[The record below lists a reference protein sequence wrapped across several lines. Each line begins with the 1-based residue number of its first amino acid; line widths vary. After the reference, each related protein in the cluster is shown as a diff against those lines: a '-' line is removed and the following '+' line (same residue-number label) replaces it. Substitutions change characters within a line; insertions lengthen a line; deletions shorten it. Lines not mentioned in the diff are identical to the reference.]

1 MKAKAYMKKT
11 VYMKKTALTF
21 LLALSLFASETGRC
35 MAAEQDSAEKQG
47 GVETQ
52 SGVEKQGVDTAE
64 KEAAVQG
71 TEAADEIQ
79 ISNAQ
84 DLERF
89 AQECRNDWYSYG
101 KVFSLTADIDL
112 TGMDFQGIP
121 YFNGTLKGNGHTI
134 SGFSLSRKG
143 SDYGFFR
150 YLGKNAVVG
159 DLIVEGTVRMDGSA
173 ENVGGLAGM
182 NFGTL
187 SGCSFHGTV
196 TASKSVGGVVGYN
209 KADGKVVE
217 CSASGTVTATNGTG
231 GICGENKGVLK
242 DCVSEC
248 VVNGEDLKPTL
259 DLDGVD
265 LGSLNLTQNVVTR
278 NDSGGIAGITS
289 GTITGCINRGPVGYA
304 HVGYNVGGIAGRQ
317 SGTIIAC
324 ENEGEI
330 LGRKDVGGIVGQAEP
345 YMESEYLSDRLE
357 KLQDDLGTMNRLVVQ
372 MSDALSQ
379 TSSDASEYTKAL
391 QKQYEDTIDSLN
403 REVNS
408 LRDTISEDHQETR
421 NYIDSISSA
430 LDNIGN
436 LGNDTVKRMVDG
448 VRNDINHAMDT
459 VNGVVDDVKNEIDK
473 IKPVIPDKGEDGKGD
488 TEPTETPSEDES
500 EGGEDKNHSGDSGEN
515 GSDGNGGSGS
525 QDGGSGSSSGGGES
539 ADGGSTGS
547 GTEDGSTGGSG
558 SGGSGG
564 SEGNGSSGSSSGTE
578 GGSTEGGS
586 TEGSSGTGSNSG
598 NGSSDGSSSYSG
610 ASGRTDNS
618 GNGGS
623 GKEDRGKTEDAQV
636 QGSNS
641 ARALVQKRQL
651 DTAVYGV
658 RAPMGRNQARELMA
672 AGEEGAF
679 ISCTAIGG
687 TGDGE
692 SDASLNGGSG
702 SGGKEADGGGNG
714 AGGNSTSD
722 GGNSA
727 NGKNENSGS
736 DAGDNSDENPGDEG
750 GNITDGKD
758 GNKDGIKDEIKDEI
772 KDQIDDIK
780 DKADKKKGELKK
792 PEPDPEIESNLNK
805 MKDEISSISGN
816 MKNMQNTISSTG
828 DSVSDAAGNI
838 SNELNDQSKLSGDT
852 IDSLTDSIDG
862 GIQSLTGSMKGLMNT
877 QQRITDSMNEDLNIL
892 MGNGDSLLDI
902 SSGNVTEKTL
912 GVIYGCTNN
921 GSVDADINPGGIA
934 GTMNVEY
941 DFDPELDLDLSKLT
955 DVAVRSTT
963 NDVVIHCINYGK
975 INAKKNNCGG
985 IAGSEELGLIYDCE
999 NYGDISAESGKKL
1012 GGIAGVSTSTI
1023 NKSYSFCKI
1032 SGVDY
1037 LGGIAGDGYNISGC
1051 ASMCTLES
1059 DEGEYIG
1066 SIAGHVNEEAELS
1079 ANYFVS
1085 DEWGGVD
1092 NINYY
1097 GRAESCAYEE
1107 LMQKEEIPRG
1117 FTTVTI
1123 TFKNEDEV
1131 CSTLTIPYGGSI
1143 QEEDVPKISTKDG
1156 YTKWNIEFPVRK
1168 VTENI
1173 TVEAEEQRWTLS
1185 LASVQ
1190 QAENGKPLFLLEG
1203 NFYEST
1209 LLTLSGC
1216 QPPENEEN
1224 CAYAYSWSVENQ
1236 PEDQKTSEMTAHFLI
1251 PEGADSAQVWI
1262 AGSDGKWKM
1271 TETKEDGSYLTASVP
1286 YGCSFAVYG
1295 TTESKVM
1302 YYVFGVAGV
1311 VLLMAVMIGRAG
1323 KRRRNRRKAAKEE
1336 KLVKEDK
1343 VGKEDK
1349 AAKKEKLA
1357 KEEQA
1362 IKKDKAAK

>member
-1 MKAKAYMKKT
+1 MKAKA
-11 VYMKKTALTF
+11 YMKKTALTF

-35 MAAEQDSAEKQG
+35 MAAEQGSTEKHENDAAETG
-47 GVETQ
+47 AAET
-52 SGVEKQGVDTAE
+52 ET
-64 KEAAVQG
+64 AVQG
-71 TEAADEIQ
+71 TEGVDSIE
-79 ISNAQ
+79 ISNVQ
-84 DLERF
+84 ELESF

-112 TGMDFQGIP
+112 TGTDFQGIP

-150 YLGKNAVVG
+150 YLGKNAVVEE
-159 DLIVEGTVRMDGSA
+159 LIVEGTVRMDGSA

-182 NFGTL
+182 NFGML

-196 TASKSVGGVVGYN
+196 SASKSVGGVVGYN
-209 KADGKVVE
+209 KADGKVVG

-231 GICGENKGVLK
+231 GICGENKGLLK

-289 GTITGCINRGPVGYA
+289 GTVTGCINRGPVGYA

-317 SGTIIAC
+317 SGTIIEC

-330 LGRKDVGGIVGQAEP
+330 LGRKDVGGIAGQAEP

-357 KLQDDLGTMNRLVVQ
+357 KLQDDLGTMNRLVIQ

-421 NYIDSISSA
+421 DYIDSISSA

-436 LGNDTVKRMVDG
+436 LGNDTVKRLVDG
-448 VRNDINHAMDT
+448 VRSDINNAMDT

-488 TEPTETPSEDES
+488 TDPAETPSEDES
-500 EGGEDKNHSGDSGEN
+500 ESGGDNKNHSGGSGGN
-515 GSDGNGGSGS
+515 GSDGNGGSGNQGGS
-525 QDGGSGSSSGGGES
+525 GAGGSGSAGESGSEGSSSAGGSGSEGSGSSGGNGSTDGGSGMESNSGGGSSDSGSSGKAENRESGSSGGKDS
-539 ADGGSTGS
+539 
-547 GTEDGSTGGSG
+547 
-558 SGGSGG
+558 
-564 SEGNGSSGSSSGTE
+564 
-578 GGSTEGGS
+578 
-586 TEGSSGTGSNSG
+586 
-598 NGSSDGSSSYSG
+598 
-610 ASGRTDNS
+610 
-618 GNGGS
+618 
-623 GKEDRGKTEDAQV
+623 GKTEEAGV
-636 QGSNS
+636 QGADS
-641 ARALVQKRQL
+641 ARASVQKRQN
-651 DTAVYGV
+651 DAAVYGV
-658 RAPMGRNQARELMA
+658 RALLGRNQVRELTA
-672 AGEEGAF
+672 TGEEGAF
-679 ISCTAIGG
+679 ISCTVVGG
-687 TGDGE
+687 TD
-692 SDASLNGGSG
+692 DASLNG
-702 SGGKEADGGGNG
+702 
-714 AGGNSTSD
+714 
-722 GGNSA
+722 
-727 NGKNENSGS
+727 GS
-736 DAGDNSDENPGDEG
+736 DAGDNSDANPGDEG
-750 GNITDGKD
+750 GNITDG
-758 GNKDGIKDEIKDEI
+758 KDEIKDEI

-780 DKADKKKGELKK
+780 DKTDKKKGELKK

-816 MKNMQNTISSTG
+816 MKNMQNTISTTG
-828 DSVSDAAGNI
+828 DSVSDAADNI
-838 SNELNDQSKLSGDT
+838 SNELTDQSKLSGDT

-862 GIQSLTGSMKGLMNT
+862 GIQSLTDSMKGLMNT
-877 QQRITDSMNEDLNIL
+877 QQRITDSMNADLNIL
-892 MGNGDSLLDI
+892 MGNGDPLLDI

-1023 NKSYSFCKI
+1023 NKSYSFCNI

-1085 DEWGGVD
+1085 DEWGGID

-1097 GRAESCAYEE
+1097 GKAESCAYEE
-1107 LMQKEEIPRG
+1107 LMQKEEIPQG

-1123 TFKNEDEV
+1123 TFKNGDEV
-1131 CSTLTIPYGGSI
+1131 CGTLTIPYGGSI
-1143 QEEDVPKISTKDG
+1143 QEEDVPKISAEGG

-1185 LASVQ
+1185 LASAQ
-1190 QAENGKPLFLLEG
+1190 KAENGKPLFLLEG
-1203 NFYEST
+1203 NFYENT
-1209 LLTLSGC
+1209 LLSLDGC
-1216 QPPENEEN
+1216 QSPEREEA
-1224 CAYAYSWSVENQ
+1224 CAYAYSWSLEKQ
-1236 PEDQKTSEMTAHFLI
+1236 PEDEKTSEMTAHFLI

-1271 TETKEDGSYLTASVP
+1271 VETKEDGSYLTASVP

-1295 TTESKVM
+1295 ITESKVM
-1302 YYVFGVAGV
+1302 YYVLGVAGV
-1311 VLLMAVMIGRAG
+1311 ALLMAVMIGRAG

-1336 KLVKEDK
+1336 KDT
-1343 VGKEDK
+1343 KEDK
-1349 AAKKEKLA
+1349 AIKEKKA
-1357 KEEQA
+1357 TKE
-1362 IKKDKAAK
+1362 D

>member
-1 MKAKAYMKKT
+1 MKAKA
-11 VYMKKTALTF
+11 YMKKTALTF

-35 MAAEQDSAEKQG
+35 MAAEQGSTGKQENSAAKTG
-47 GVETQ
+47 AAET
-52 SGVEKQGVDTAE
+52 ET
-64 KEAAVQG
+64 AVQE
-71 TEAADEIQ
+71 TEAADSIE
-79 ISNAQ
+79 ISNVQ
-84 DLERF
+84 ELESF

-112 TGMDFQGIP
+112 TGTDFQGIP
-121 YFNGTLKGNGHTI
+121 YFNGMLKGNGHTI

-150 YLGKNAVVG
+150 YLGKNAVVEE
-159 DLIVEGTVRMDGSA
+159 LTVEGTVRMDGSA

-182 NFGTL
+182 NFGML

-196 TASKSVGGVVGYN
+196 SASKSVGGVVGYN
-209 KADGKVVE
+209 KADGKVVG

-231 GICGENKGVLK
+231 GICGENKGLLK

-289 GTITGCINRGPVGYA
+289 GTVTGCINRGPVGYA

-317 SGTIIAC
+317 SGTIIEC

-330 LGRKDVGGIVGQAEP
+330 LGRKDVGGIAGQAEP

-357 KLQDDLGTMNRLVVQ
+357 KLQDDLGTMNRLVIQ

-421 NYIDSISSA
+421 DYIDSISSA

-436 LGNDTVKRMVDG
+436 LGNDTVKRLVDG
-448 VRNDINHAMDT
+448 VRSDINNAMDT

-488 TEPTETPSEDES
+488 TDPTETPSEDES
-500 EGGEDKNHSGDSGEN
+500 ESGGDDKNHSGGSGGN
-515 GSDGNGGSGS
+515 GSDGNGGSGN
-525 QDGGSGSSSGGGES
+525 QGGSSSGGES
-539 ADGGSTGS
+539 PDS
-547 GTEDGSTGGSG
+547 GSTGGSTADG
-558 SGGSGG
+558 SDSTGGSGTGGSGSAGESESEGSSSAGGSG
-564 SEGNGSSGSSSGTE
+564 SEGSGSSGGNGSTDDGSGTE
-578 GGSTEGGS
+578 SNSGGGSS
-586 TEGSSGTGSNSG
+586 DSGSSGKAENRES
-598 NGSSDGSSSYSG
+598 GSSGG
-610 ASGRTDNS
+610 K
-618 GNGGS
+618 GS
-623 GKEDRGKTEDAQV
+623 GKTEEAGV
-636 QGSNS
+636 QGSDS
-641 ARALVQKRQL
+641 ARASVQKRQN
-651 DTAVYGV
+651 DAAVYGV
-658 RAPMGRNQARELMA
+658 RALLGRNQVRELTA
-672 AGEEGAF
+672 TGEEGAF
-679 ISCTAIGG
+679 ISCTVVGG
-687 TGDGE
+687 TGDRTD
-692 SDASLNGGSG
+692 DASLNGGSS

-714 AGGNSTSD
+714 TGGNSNAD
-722 GGNSA
+722 GNSSTD
-727 NGKNENSGS
+727 GKNEDGGS
-736 DAGDNSDENPGDEG
+736 DAGDNSDANPGDEG
-750 GNITDGKD
+750 GNITDG
-758 GNKDGIKDEIKDEI
+758 KDEIKDEI

-780 DKADKKKGELKK
+780 DKTDKKKGELKK

-838 SNELNDQSKLSGDT
+838 SNELTDQSKLSGDT

-862 GIQSLTGSMKGLMNT
+862 GIQSLTDSMKGLMNT
-877 QQRITDSMNEDLNIL
+877 QQRITDSMNADLNIL
-892 MGNGDSLLDI
+892 MGNGDPLLDI

-912 GVIYGCTNN
+912 GVIYGCMNN

-1023 NKSYSFCKI
+1023 NKSYSFCNI

-1085 DEWGGVD
+1085 DEWGGID

-1097 GRAESCAYEE
+1097 GKAESCAYEE
-1107 LMQKEEIPRG
+1107 LVQKEEIPQG

-1131 CSTLTIPYGGSI
+1131 CGTLTIPYGGSI
-1143 QEEDVPKISTKDG
+1143 QEEDVPKISAEGG
-1156 YTKWNIEFPVRK
+1156 YTKWNIEFPVRR

-1185 LASVQ
+1185 LASAQ
-1190 QAENGKPLFLLEG
+1190 KAENGKPLFLLEG
-1203 NFYEST
+1203 NFYENT
-1209 LLTLSGC
+1209 LLTLDEC
-1216 QPPENEEN
+1216 QSPEREEA
-1224 CAYAYSWSVENQ
+1224 CAYAYSWSLENQ
-1236 PEDQKTSEMTAHFLI
+1236 PEDEKTSEMTAHFLI

-1271 TETKEDGSYLTASVP
+1271 VETKEDGSYLTASVP

-1295 TTESKVM
+1295 ITESKVM
-1302 YYVFGVAGV
+1302 YYVLGVAGV
-1311 VLLMAVMIGRAG
+1311 ALLMAVMIGRAG
-1323 KRRRNRRKAAKEE
+1323 KRRRNRRKAAKEDKDTKDE
-1336 KLVKEDK
+1336 KVIKEDMAIK
-1343 VGKEDK
+1343 EKKATKEEKDKKEEKTTKED
-1349 AAKKEKLA
+1349 
-1357 KEEQA
+1357 
-1362 IKKDKAAK
+1362 

>member
-1 MKAKAYMKKT
+1 MKAKVYKKKT

-35 MAAEQDSAEKQG
+35 MAAELDSAEKQG
-47 GVETQ
+47 DV
-52 SGVEKQGVDTAE
+52 VKQDADTAE
-64 KEAAVQG
+64 KEAAAQE
-71 TEAADEIQ
+71 TETADGIQ

-84 DLERF
+84 DLVRF
-89 AQECRNDWYSYG
+89 AQDCRNDWYSYG
-101 KVFSLTADIDL
+101 KVFILTADIDL
-112 TGMDFQGIP
+112 SGTDFQGIP

-150 YLGKNAVVG
+150 YLGKNAVVE
-159 DLIVEGTVRMDGSA
+159 DLAVEGAVRMDGSA

-182 NFGTL
+182 NFGML

-196 TASKSVGGVVGYN
+196 AASKSAGGVVGYN
-209 KADGKVVE
+209 KADGKVVG

-231 GICGENKGVLK
+231 GICGENKGLIK
-242 DCVSEC
+242 DCINEC

-289 GTITGCINRGPVGYA
+289 GTISGCINRGPVGYA

-357 KLQDDLGTMNRLVVQ
+357 KLQDDLGTMNHLVIQ

-408 LRDTISEDHQETR
+408 LRDTVSEDHKETR

-448 VRNDINHAMDT
+448 VRNDINNAMDT

-500 EGGEDKNHSGDSGEN
+500 EGGEDKNHSGGSGEN

-525 QDGGSGSSSGGGES
+525 QDSGSGGGES
-539 ADGGSTGS
+539 SDSGSAGG
-547 GTEDGSTGGSG
+547 GTENGGSTGGSG
-558 SGGSGG
+558 SEGSGG
-564 SEGNGSSGSSSGTE
+564 SEGNGSSEGNGGSGGSSGTE
-578 GGSTEGGS
+578 G
-586 TEGSSGTGSNSG
+586 NSG
-598 NGSSDGSSSYSG
+598 SGSSDSG
-610 ASGRTDNS
+610 ASGKTENS
-618 GNGGS
+618 GS

-636 QGSNS
+636 QGSDS

-658 RAPMGRNQARELMA
+658 RVPMGRNQARELTA

-679 ISCTAIGG
+679 ISCTAVDGA
-687 TGDGE
+687 GDGK
-692 SDASLNGGSG
+692 SDASLNSGSG
-702 SGGKEADGGGNG
+702 SGRKEADSSGNG
-714 AGGNSTSD
+714 TG
-722 GGNSA
+722 
-727 NGKNENSGS
+727 
-736 DAGDNSDENPGDEG
+736 GDNSEENPGDEN

-758 GNKDGIKDEIKDEI
+758 ENKDEIKDEI

-780 DKADKKKGELKK
+780 DQADKKKGELKK

-838 SNELNDQSKLSGDT
+838 SNELTDQSKLSGDT

-862 GIQSLTGSMKGLMNT
+862 GIQSLTDSMKGLMNT
-877 QQRITDSMNEDLNIL
+877 QQRITDSMNADLNIL
-892 MGNGDSLLDI
+892 MGNGDPLLDI

-963 NDVVIHCINYGK
+963 YDVVIHCINYGK
-975 INAKKNNCGG
+975 VNAKKNNCGG
-985 IAGSEELGLIYDCE
+985 IVGSEELGLIYDCE

-1023 NKSYSFCKI
+1023 NKSYSFCNI

-1097 GRAESCAYEE
+1097 GKAEGCAYEE
-1107 LMQKEEIPRG
+1107 LMQKEEIPQG

-1131 CSTLTIPYGGSI
+1131 CGTLTIPYGGNI
-1143 QEEDVPKISTKDG
+1143 QEEDVPKISSEDG
-1156 YTKWNIEFPVRK
+1156 YTKWNIEFPLHGI
-1168 VTENI
+1168 TENM

-1185 LASVQ
+1185 LASAQ
-1190 QAENGKPLFLLEG
+1190 KAENGKPLFLLEG
-1203 NFYEST
+1203 NFYENT
-1209 LLTLSGC
+1209 LLTLTEC

-1224 CAYAYSWSVENQ
+1224 CAYAYSWTVDNQ
-1236 PEDQKTSEMTAHFLI
+1236 PEDQKPSEMTAHFLI

-1262 AGSDGKWKM
+1262 GDSDGKWKM
-1271 TETKEDGSYLTASVP
+1271 VETKEDGSYLTASVP

-1295 TTESKVM
+1295 TTESKAM
-1302 YYVFGVAGV
+1302 YYVFGAAGV

-1323 KRRRNRRKAAKEE
+1323 KRRRNRRKAAKEGND
-1336 KLVKEDK
+1336 VKE
-1343 VGKEDK
+1343 GKNTK
-1349 AAKKEKLA
+1349 
-1357 KEEQA
+1357 
-1362 IKKDKAAK
+1362 

>member
-1 MKAKAYMKKT
+1 MKAKA
-11 VYMKKTALTF
+11 YMKKTALTF

-35 MAAEQDSAEKQG
+35 MAAEQGSTGKHENDAAETG
-47 GVETQ
+47 AAET
-52 SGVEKQGVDTAE
+52 ET
-64 KEAAVQG
+64 AVQG
-71 TEAADEIQ
+71 TEGVDSIE
-79 ISNAQ
+79 ISNVQ
-84 DLERF
+84 ELESF

-112 TGMDFQGIP
+112 TGTDFQGIP

-150 YLGKNAVVG
+150 YLGKNAVVEE
-159 DLIVEGTVRMDGSA
+159 LIVEGTVRMDGSA

-182 NFGTL
+182 NFGML

-196 TASKSVGGVVGYN
+196 SASKSVGGVVGYN
-209 KADGKVVE
+209 KADGKVVG

-231 GICGENKGVLK
+231 GICGENKGLLK

-289 GTITGCINRGPVGYA
+289 GTVTGCINRGPVGYA

-317 SGTIIAC
+317 SGTIIEC

-330 LGRKDVGGIVGQAEP
+330 LGRKDVGGIAGQAEP

-357 KLQDDLGTMNRLVVQ
+357 KLQDDLGTMNRLVIQ

-421 NYIDSISSA
+421 DYIDSISSA

-436 LGNDTVKRMVDG
+436 LGNDTVKRLVDG
-448 VRNDINHAMDT
+448 VRSDINNAMDT

-488 TEPTETPSEDES
+488 TDPAETPSEDES
-500 EGGEDKNHSGDSGEN
+500 ESGGDNKNHSGGSGGN
-515 GSDGNGGSGS
+515 GSDGNGGSGNQGGS
-525 QDGGSGSSSGGGES
+525 GAGGSGSAGESGSEGSSSAGGSGSEGSGSSGGNGSTDGGSGMESNSGGGSSDSGSSGKAENRESGSSGGKDS
-539 ADGGSTGS
+539 
-547 GTEDGSTGGSG
+547 
-558 SGGSGG
+558 
-564 SEGNGSSGSSSGTE
+564 
-578 GGSTEGGS
+578 
-586 TEGSSGTGSNSG
+586 
-598 NGSSDGSSSYSG
+598 
-610 ASGRTDNS
+610 
-618 GNGGS
+618 
-623 GKEDRGKTEDAQV
+623 GKTEEAGV
-636 QGSNS
+636 QGADS
-641 ARALVQKRQL
+641 ARASVQKRQN
-651 DTAVYGV
+651 DAAVYGV
-658 RAPMGRNQARELMA
+658 RALLGRNQVRELTA
-672 AGEEGAF
+672 TGEEGAF
-679 ISCTAIGG
+679 ISCTVVGG
-687 TGDGE
+687 TD
-692 SDASLNGGSG
+692 DASLNG
-702 SGGKEADGGGNG
+702 
-714 AGGNSTSD
+714 
-722 GGNSA
+722 
-727 NGKNENSGS
+727 GS
-736 DAGDNSDENPGDEG
+736 DAGDNSDANPGDEG
-750 GNITDGKD
+750 GNITDG
-758 GNKDGIKDEIKDEI
+758 KDEIKDEI

-780 DKADKKKGELKK
+780 DKTDKKKGELKK

-816 MKNMQNTISSTG
+816 MKNMQNTISTTG
-828 DSVSDAAGNI
+828 DSVSDAADNI
-838 SNELNDQSKLSGDT
+838 SNELTDQSKLSGDT

-862 GIQSLTGSMKGLMNT
+862 GIQSLTDSMKGLMNT
-877 QQRITDSMNEDLNIL
+877 QQRITDSMNADLNIL
-892 MGNGDSLLDI
+892 MGNGDPLLDI

-1023 NKSYSFCKI
+1023 NKSYSFCNI

-1085 DEWGGVD
+1085 DEWGGID

-1097 GRAESCAYEE
+1097 GKAESCAYEE
-1107 LMQKEEIPRG
+1107 LMQKEEIPQG

-1123 TFKNEDEV
+1123 TFKNGDEV
-1131 CSTLTIPYGGSI
+1131 CGTLTIPYGGSI
-1143 QEEDVPKISTKDG
+1143 QEEDVPKISAEGG

-1185 LASVQ
+1185 LASAQ
-1190 QAENGKPLFLLEG
+1190 KAENGKPLFLLEG
-1203 NFYEST
+1203 NFYENT
-1209 LLTLSGC
+1209 LLSLDGC
-1216 QPPENEEN
+1216 QSPEREEA
-1224 CAYAYSWSVENQ
+1224 CAYAYSWSLEKQ
-1236 PEDQKTSEMTAHFLI
+1236 PEDEKTSEMTAHFLI

-1271 TETKEDGSYLTASVP
+1271 VETKEDGSYLTASVP

-1295 TTESKVM
+1295 ITESKVM
-1302 YYVFGVAGV
+1302 YYVLGVAGV
-1311 VLLMAVMIGRAG
+1311 ALLMAVMIGRAG

-1336 KLVKEDK
+1336 KDT
-1343 VGKEDK
+1343 KEDK
-1349 AAKKEKLA
+1349 AIKEKKA
-1357 KEEQA
+1357 TKE
-1362 IKKDKAAK
+1362 D